1 MALTSYKIQS
11 IIFPEE
17 EKHLSCRALFYRG
30 DSGIIDYE
38 KNSLKLKKAQTVD
51 LTTYINACS
60 YRKWKTYTNCGR
72 VTLKLDISGDVKVTF
87 LGYKKDLY
95 NVTRTIFA
103 EKKYTGSKRQTIE
116 YEFPENDQQMVGV
129 QITALGN
136 CEIYGGNYYLAINA
150 KDMQYVNLSLATT
163 THKKE
168 DFIKK
173 NVELIKKH
181 IVNSDDEIAKNF
193 TLHVVD
199 NGRTLSKND
208 ISGKNIILHSN
219 INSGGS
225 GGFARGMYESIHQKK
240 QPTHV
245 LLMDDDVTVL
255 PESIKR
261 TYCLLRLLKAEY
273 RNSFIS
279 GAMLFYED
287 PSKQHED
294 IGTIINSGVGCSFK
308 PLKKELNHEKIED
321 NLENE
326 RIIDNQ
332 HNTYSAWWYCCIP
345 MSIIK
350 KNGLPLPLFIRGDD
364 CEYSLRCNANIITMN
379 GICVWHM
386 GFSAKY
392 NATFDLYQK
401 YRNWLI
407 MQSTSGV
414 IPDINI
420 VNGMR
425 NAFKVELLRFNYNAA
440 ELIVRAL
447 EDYLKGPDFI
457 EKIDGEKNTNEN
469 FKLNDKLIPL
479 DEVTGGTYYDTNDL
493 YNYIPPS
500 LKERIITKVT
510 WNGQRLCPKFLERDE
525 IALISFDE
533 FFQLHGIVLKNKLL
547 AVNPHEMS
555 GVYRTKDKK
564 RFSELMKRF
573 KKATKEYKK
582 NKAAIASEYANAKTK
597 LTSEEFWEK
606 YLGI

>member
-1 MALTSYKIQS
+1 MALTSFKIQS

-17 EKHLSCRALFYRG
+17 EKHLSCRELFYHG
-30 DSGIIDYE
+30 DSGTIDHE
-38 KNSLKLKKAQTVD
+38 KNCIKIKEKQEID

-72 VTLKLDISGDVKVTF
+72 ATIKLDVSGDVKITF
-87 LGYKKDLY
+87 LGYSKNLY
-95 NVTRTIFA
+95 NVTKEIFD
-103 EKKYTGSKRQTIE
+103 EIEYKGSKKRTIE
-116 YEFPENDQQMVGV
+116 YEYPENDQQMIGV
-129 QITALGN
+129 QITALSN
-136 CEIYGGNYYLAINA
+136 CEIFGGGFYLAIEA

-181 IVNSDDEIAKNF
+181 IINSDDEIAKNF
-193 TLHVVD
+193 KLHVVD
-199 NGRTLSKND
+199 NGRSLSKND
-208 ISGKNIILHSN
+208 INGKNIILHSN
-219 INSGGS
+219 KNSGGS

-261 TYCLLRLLKAEY
+261 TYCLLRLLKEEY
-273 RNSFIS
+273 RDSFIS

-287 PSKQHED
+287 PAKQHED
-294 IGTIINSGVGCSFK
+294 IGTIINNGRGCSFK

-326 RIIDNQ
+326 RIIENQ

-345 MSIIK
+345 MNVIK

-364 CEYSLRCNANIITMN
+364 CEYSLRCKANIITMN

-407 MQSTSGV
+407 MQATSGV
-414 IPDINI
+414 IADINI
-420 VNGMR
+420 VDGMR

-440 ELIVRAL
+440 ELIIRAL
-447 EDYLKGPDFI
+447 EDYMKGPDFI
-457 EKIDGEKNTNEN
+457 KKTDGEKNTNEN
-469 FKLNDKLIPL
+469 FKFNDRLAPL
-479 DEVTGGTYYDTNDL
+479 DEITEGAYFDTNNMFD
-493 YNYIPPS
+493 YTPPS
-500 LKERIITKVT
+500 LKERIIAKIT
-510 WNGQRLCPKFLERDE
+510 WNGQRFCPKFLEHNDV
-525 IALISFDE
+525 ALISFDE

-547 AVNPHEMS
+547 VVNPHEMS
-555 GVYRTKDKK
+555 GTYRVKDKK
-564 RFSELMKRF
+564 RFDELTKRF
-573 KKATKEYKK
+573 KKDLKEYDK
-582 NKAAIASEYANAKTK
+582 NKDAIAAKYADAKK
-597 LTSEEFWEK
+597 ELTSEEFWKK
-606 YLGI
+606 YLSI